1 MIVRGL
7 KAVDRR
13 AGRTHPVRFAMRY
26 VFPDHWSFLWGEI
39 ALYCFVM
46 LVATGVYLTFW
57 FDPSRHQV
65 VYQGSYGPLRGAEMS
80 QAYRSTVDLSLD
92 NPFGLLMRQ
101 THHWAALVF
110 LAAIVMHLMRIF
122 FTGAFRR
129 PRELNWLIGLVM
141 LMTALLEGF
150 AGYSLP
156 DDLPSGMGLAIAY
169 AVVLSIPL
177 LGGPLGYLLWD
188 GAFPGGNAFES
199 RLYTAHVLA
208 DPGADRRA
216 DRDPPRVR
224 GDAPAHPVS
233 RAAPHRAKRRGH
245 AAVAGVRAALGRA
258 VLRRRRRAAAAGRT
272 RPDQPDLAVRP
283 VRAGARHQR
292 RAARLVPR
300 LADRRAADDAE
311 LGAQRLRLHD
321 PQPVLRRCGCSPR
334 WRSACCSPG
343 PGSSASPPAIARTTT
358 CSTARTT
365 RPWRTACGAAFFTWV
380 LVPFVAGSAD
390 RVFVGLD
397 IPYEGQILV
406 LRLLWLLLPAVV
418 FGDHPALDAGRP
430 PPRAC
435 ARALTRSGT
444 ALTR

>member
-1 MIVRGL
+1 VERPPIVIVRGL

-13 AGRTHPVRFAMRY
+13 GGSTHPVRFAMRY
-26 VFPDHWSFLWGEI
+26 VFPDHWAFMWGEI
-39 ALYCFVM
+39 ALYCFVV

-65 VYQGSYGPLRGAEMS
+65 VYQGSYVPLRGSEMS

-169 AVVLSIPL
+169 AVVLSIPV
-177 LGGPLGYLLWD
+177 LGGPLGYLFWD

-199 RLYTAHVLA
+199 RLYTVHVLA
-208 DPGADRRA
+208 IPALIGALIAVHLAFVVMLRHTQF
-216 DRDPPRVR
+216 R
-224 GDAPAHPVS
+224 G
-233 RAAPHRAKRRGH
+233 PHRTERNVVGSPMWPGYALRSLSLFLGV
-245 AAVAGVRAALGRA
+245 AAVLVLLGGLVQINPIWQYGPYEPALATNGA
-258 VLRRRRRAAAAGRT
+258 
-272 RPDQPDLAVRP
+272 QPDWYLGWLIGALRMMPNWEPNAFGYTVPNPFFGGAGFPALAFGVLFAWPWIERFATGDRAEHHLLDRP
-283 VRAGARHQR
+283 Y
-292 RAARLVPR
+292 AA
-300 LADRRAADDAE
+300 
-311 LGAQRLRLHD
+311 
-321 PQPVLRRCGCSPR
+321 
-334 WRSACCSPG
+334 
-343 PGSSASPPAIARTTT
+343 
-358 CSTARTT
+358 
-365 RPWRTACGAAFFTWV
+365 PWRTAFGAAFFTWV

-406 LRLLWLLLPAVV
+406 LRVLWLLLPAVA
-418 FGDHPALDAGRP
+418 FGLTLHWMRGVRRREAM
-430 PPRAC
+430 RAQQ
-435 ARALTRSGT
+435 AAS
-444 ALTR
+444 

>member
-1 MIVRGL
+1 VIVRGL

-13 AGRTHPVRFAMRY
+13 AGGTHPVRFAMRY
-26 VFPDHWSFLWGEI
+26 VFPDHWAFMWGEI
-39 ALYCFVM
+39 ALYCFVV

-65 VYQGSYGPLRGAEMS
+65 VYQGSYVPLRGSEMS

-208 DPGADRRA
+208 VPALIGALIAIHLAFVVMLRHTQFRGPHRTERNVVGTPLWPAYALRSVALFLGVAAVLLLLGGLVQINPIWQYGPYDPALATNGAQPDWYLGWLIGALRIAPPVDIVIGGYTVVPEPFWGGVAFPTVVFGVLYLWPWIEQRWVT
-216 DRDPPRVR
+216 RDFSRHELL
-224 GDAPAHPVS
+224 DAPF
-233 RAAPHRAKRRGH
+233 
-245 AAVAGVRAALGRA
+245 
-258 VLRRRRRAAAAGRT
+258 
-272 RPDQPDLAVRP
+272 DN
-283 VRAGARHQR
+283 
-292 RAARLVPR
+292 PR
-300 LADRRAADDAE
+300 
-311 LGAQRLRLHD
+311 
-321 PQPVLRRCGCSPR
+321 
-334 WRSACCSPG
+334 
-343 PGSSASPPAIARTTT
+343 
-358 CSTARTT
+358 
-365 RPWRTACGAAFFTWV
+365 RTAIGAAFFAWV
-380 LVPFVAGSAD
+380 VTVFAAGAAD
-390 RVFVGLD
+390 RMFLSLGVPYDTQVWLFRGAFFVV
-397 IPYEGQILV
+397 P
-406 LRLLWLLLPAVV
+406 VV
-418 FGDHPALDAGRP
+418 VYFI
-430 PPRAC
+430 
-435 ARALTRSGT
+435 ARRVAR
-444 ALTR
+444 